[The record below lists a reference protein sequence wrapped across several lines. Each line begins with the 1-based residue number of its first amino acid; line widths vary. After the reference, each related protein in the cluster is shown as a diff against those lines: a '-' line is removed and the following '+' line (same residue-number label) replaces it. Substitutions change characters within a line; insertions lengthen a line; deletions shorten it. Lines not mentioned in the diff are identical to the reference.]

1 MELNQIIT
9 IFIILVLSFVGLAA
23 MLKLSFKRRWF
34 DVPGDRSSH
43 TRIVPRTAG
52 ISIFIIS
59 FLTLITIGPVEF
71 NSPYILISYVCFFA
85 IGVYDDIKHV
95 KANTKFWG
103 QFIISVALAILLP
116 NFRINNFYGVLGL
129 YSIDVVP
136 SILFTSFVFIVVIN
150 AYNLIDGVDGLA
162 ATFAIFAFLMMGN
175 AFMYTQP
182 PIFIFCILLSVVLIP
197 FYFFNFSKTRKMFL
211 GDTGALFLG
220 LTIVL
225 LVGFLLNSNNAVS
238 TPFNMNRALFA
249 LVSLCY
255 PLIDTLRVFTLRL
268 AKGQSPFIAD
278 RRHLHHKL
286 LEFGLNHFATTFSL
300 LIFNICIFFINAN
313 NFKNMDVN
321 AVLVANFIIIAAFFI
336 AGQRVSIWFSKNA
349 KN

>member
-1 MELNQIIT
+1 
-9 IFIILVLSFVGLAA
+9 
-23 MLKLSFKRRWF
+23 
-34 DVPGDRSSH
+34 
-43 TRIVPRTAG
+43 
-52 ISIFIIS
+52 
-59 FLTLITIGPVEF
+59 
-71 NSPYILISYVCFFA
+71 
-85 IGVYDDIKHV
+85 
-95 KANTKFWG
+95 
-103 QFIISVALAILLP
+103 
-116 NFRINNFYGVLGL
+116 
-129 YSIDVVP
+129 
-136 SILFTSFVFIVVIN
+136 
-150 AYNLIDGVDGLA
+150 
-162 ATFAIFAFLMMGN
+162 
-175 AFMYTQP
+175 
-182 PIFIFCILLSVVLIP
+182 
-197 FYFFNFSKTRKMFL
+197 MFL

-238 TPFNMNRALFA
+238 TPLNMNRALFA

-321 AVLVANFIIIAAFFI
+321 AVLVANFIIIAAFLI